1 MNRVYHPCH
10 KIKTNLMSSNKWS
23 IGSLLWAIDPV
34 CEWAGCCFFFFFLFS
49 SSSSAEKILPGQ
61 QYPGNHQPSSALGTD
76 HMLLQTQCV
85 LMCACVAVVR
95 LTRTNTSEKSFF
107 ALCEVVTWISAW
119 LRLCSHLV
127 RPKMRIGYSYIHGV
141 GSVCISRS
149 RWWKSQVGDEVR
161 FGPTLTGYSRDSAH
175 SRV

>member
-34 CEWAGCCFFFFFLFS
+34 CEWAGCCFFFFPFFS
-49 SSSSAEKILPGQ
+49 FIFSWEDITRPTVSW
-61 QYPGNHQPSSALGTD
+61 QPSAQLCSRHGPHAAPD
-76 HMLLQTQCV
+76 SVCV
-85 LMCACVAVVR
+85 NVCVCGCCEADTHQHFR
-95 LTRTNTSEKSFF
+95 EIF
-107 ALCEVVTWISAW
+107 LCEVVTWISAW

-149 RWWKSQVGDEVR
+149 RWWKSQVGDEVC